1 MGYLKEVHGM
11 TLLGKT
17 PEGTCQ
23 ECAVKHSPEQPHNR
37 DSLAYQYKF
46 YDKGDITGFS
56 MGGVGNYSEE
66 DVELDEVTKQAGGTF
81 DKQVG
86 KDRPGTY
93 INFQS
98 GKHDTVGGSD
108 RGIVIIPLKN
118 HNYGP
123 KGEFIT
129 LTAAA

>member
-1 MGYLKEVHGM
+1 M
-11 TLLGKT
+11 
-17 PEGTCQ
+17 
-23 ECAVKHSPEQPHNR
+23 
-37 DSLAYQYKF
+37 
-46 YDKGDITGFS
+46 
-56 MGGVGNYSEE
+56 
-66 DVELDEVTKQAGGTF
+66 AGGTF

-123 KGEFIT
+123 
-129 LTAAA
+129 

>member
-1 MGYLKEVHGM
+1 M
-11 TLLGKT
+11 
-17 PEGTCQ
+17 
-23 ECAVKHSPEQPHNR
+23 
-37 DSLAYQYKF
+37 
-46 YDKGDITGFS
+46 
-56 MGGVGNYSEE
+56 
-66 DVELDEVTKQAGGTF
+66 AGGTF

-129 LTAAA
+129 LTAAAPDAAYAKLGIALTTATTIARCCLFVKRSRKLQRSLFTV

>member
-1 MGYLKEVHGM
+1 M
-11 TLLGKT
+11 
-17 PEGTCQ
+17 
-23 ECAVKHSPEQPHNR
+23 
-37 DSLAYQYKF
+37 
-46 YDKGDITGFS
+46 
-56 MGGVGNYSEE
+56 
-66 DVELDEVTKQAGGTF
+66 AGGTF

-129 LTAAA
+129 LTAAAPDAAYAKLGYSIYDRDDNRQMLLIREAFKKAATVIWTM